1 MTFQKSVQVFI
12 LIHTLAKQR
21 AAQIS
26 ISVTKIKKNVSAS
39 RTTKMN

>member
-1 MTFQKSVQVFI
+1 VQFFI

-26 ISVTKIKKNVSAS
+26 ISVTKIEKKRVCIENN
-39 RTTKMN
+39 KKIN